1 MWLIPQARHMEAV
14 SLFQKDRAR
23 NLAGQTNFCSLF
35 FPSMS
40 GRLFLGLKHSNVIL
54 VSYHLTQVYP
64 IPLEFLKRILLAFFL
79 WSNKLQF
86 ESASYTTSI
95 TCSVPGIAKW
105 LTQLGSFSCPII
117 WIWGVKTTE
126 VVWLLRLK
134 MPNKPWWRRKHPI

>member
-1 MWLIPQARHMEAV
+1 MWLIPQAQHMEAV
-14 SLFQKDRAR
+14 SPFQKDRTR
-23 NLAGQTNFCSLF
+23 NVVKQTNFCSLF
-35 FPSMS
+35 FFPSMS
-40 GRLFLGLKHSNVIL
+40 GRFFLGLKHSNVIL

-64 IPLEFLKRILLAFFL
+64 IPLEFLKRILSAFFV

-126 VVWLLRLK
+126 MVWILRLK
-134 MPNKPWWRRKHPI
+134 MSDKPWWWKHPI